1 MKNREE
7 MLLRIMHVLGEKFRR
22 HLVLKG
28 GMLLR
33 LLNCPRST
41 QDIDYIWLSTESKKI
56 LVRALE
62 KALESLGDI
71 QITAANLNSRGIFV
85 DVVDRNNP
93 ELRGKIEIDV
103 KPSLNLPSE
112 GLSTVAIANQYAMT
126 GRIIST
132 IALPEA
138 FAHKIAA
145 TIERDVARDLYDLSQ
160 FEPLCAYDVG
170 TLQKRLAKIE
180 IRRAKP
186 KAISFPQ
193 ASKLLSQRLETL
205 TEAMVAQE
213 LHPLLPP
220 NQRQGLVPLIR
231 AAVSRIVARLATQ
244 MAESA

>member
-7 MLLRIMHVLGEKFRR
+7 MLLRIMHALAEKFRA

-41 QDIDYIWLSTESKKI
+41 QDIDYTWLSTESKKI
-56 LVRALE
+56 LVKELE
-62 KALESLGDI
+62 KVLESLGNV

-85 DVVDRNNP
+85 DVTDRDNP
-93 ELRGKIEIDV
+93 KLRGKIEIDV

-112 GLSTVAIANQYAMT
+112 GLSTVALADQYAMT
-126 GRIIST
+126 GQIIST

-160 FEPLCAYDVG
+160 FEPLCAYDIG

-186 KAISFPQ
+186 RAISFPG
-193 ASKLLSQRLETL
+193 ASEMLSQRLETL

-213 LHPLLPP
+213 LYPLLPP
-220 NQRQGLVPLIR
+220 NQRQGLIPIIR
-231 AAVSRIVARLATQ
+231 AAVSRIAARLA
-244 MAESA
+244 AEAA

>member
-1 MKNREE
+1 MMKNREE
-7 MLLRIMHVLGEKFRR
+7 MLLRIMHVLGEKFRA

-41 QDIDYIWLSTESKKI
+41 QDIDYTWLSTESKKI
-56 LVRALE
+56 LVKELE

-85 DVVDRNNP
+85 DVADLNNP
-93 ELRGKIEIDV
+93 DLRGKIEIDV

-112 GLSTVAIANQYAMT
+112 GLSTIAIANQYAMV

-138 FAHKIAA
+138 FSHKIAA

-170 TLQKRLAKIE
+170 TLQKRLSRIE

-186 KAISFPQ
+186 KAISFQ
-193 ASKLLSQRLETL
+193 EASAMLSQRLETL
-205 TEAMVAQE
+205 TEKLVAQE
-213 LHPLLPP
+213 LYPLLPP
-220 NQRQGLVPLIR
+220 NQRQGLIPIIR
-231 AAVSRIVARLATQ
+231 ATVSRVASRLAIE
-244 MAESA
+244 AA